1 MNNENS
7 NPLVSIV
14 IPVYNKEQWI
24 TQTLKS
30 VLEQSYSNWECVLV
44 DDGSN
49 DNSVAVIEKF
59 IVENPANWKLL
70 RQPNAGQATARNV
83 AINNSSGEFIS
94 FLDGDDIWARNKIEA
109 QVALLCSNPQTVLVL
124 CPFISFVQSPMN
136 RTKFVYFSHSNARK
150 MLARWL
156 DMTGYGGGTESVG
169 MVRRTS
175 LELVGGFNPNVSTS
189 AGLLLTLQLADIGSI
204 AFCKSTLMGY
214 RQYEE
219 QWHRDHV
226 ELEKNMSYVTKVRFN
241 PGTKE
246 FRNITRSQNA
256 YFFITSKGRNR
267 AVLNEL
273 TRGFFAIGK
282 MFYSLLLR
290 RIISRLHTL
299 VLKKTVQIHPHV
311 LKDFFKQLER

>member
-1 MNNENS
+1 MNSENN

-30 VLEQSYSNWECVLV
+30 VLEQSYSNWECVIV
-44 DDGSN
+44 DDGST
-49 DNSVAVIEKF
+49 DNSASVIEKF
-59 IVENPANWKLL
+59 IAENPANWKFL

-83 AINNSSGEFIS
+83 AISNSSGEFIS
-94 FLDGDDIWARNKIEA
+94 FLDGDDIWARNKIGA
-109 QVALLCSNPQTVLVL
+109 QVALLSSNPETVLVL
-124 CPFISFVQSPMN
+124 CPFISFVQSPMK
-136 RTKFVYFSHSNARK
+136 RTKFVYYSHSNARK
-150 MLARWL
+150 MLTKWL

-175 LELVGGFNPNVSTS
+175 LESIGGFNPNISTS

-204 AFCKSTLMGY
+204 AFCKSTLIGY

-219 QWHRDHV
+219 QWHRDHI

-246 FRNITRSQNA
+246 FRNITRTQNA
-256 YFFITSKGRNR
+256 YFFITSKGLNR
-267 AVLNEL
+267 SVLNEL
-273 TRGFFAIGK
+273 PSGFLAIGK

-290 RIISRLHTL
+290 RIISRLRTFG
-299 VLKKTVQIHPHV
+299 LKKSVQIDPHV
-311 LKDFFKQLER
+311 LKDFFKQLES

>member
-1 MNNENS
+1 
-7 NPLVSIV
+7 
-14 IPVYNKEQWI
+14 
-24 TQTLKS
+24 
-30 VLEQSYSNWECVLV
+30 
-44 DDGSN
+44 
-49 DNSVAVIEKF
+49 
-59 IVENPANWKLL
+59 
-70 RQPNAGQATARNV
+70 
-83 AINNSSGEFIS
+83 
-94 FLDGDDIWARNKIEA
+94 
-109 QVALLCSNPQTVLVL
+109 
-124 CPFISFVQSPMN
+124 
-136 RTKFVYFSHSNARK
+136 
-150 MLARWL
+150 
-156 DMTGYGGGTESVG
+156 
-169 MVRRTS
+169 
-175 LELVGGFNPNVSTS
+175 
-189 AGLLLTLQLADIGSI
+189 
-204 AFCKSTLMGY
+204 MGY